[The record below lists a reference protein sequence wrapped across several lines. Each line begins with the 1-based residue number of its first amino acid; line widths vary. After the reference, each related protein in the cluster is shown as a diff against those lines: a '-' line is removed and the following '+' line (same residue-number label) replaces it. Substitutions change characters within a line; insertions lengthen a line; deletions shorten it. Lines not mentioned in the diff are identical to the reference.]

1 MGLDIATMILERQVK
16 HKKVN
21 LCLPGLIAA
30 TCLVIAIAVLPT
42 HAQSSDETR
51 ADGHIPIISDI
62 FKAISSAAT
71 APNGKKESY
80 TFSNWMSGEDYQDY
94 VENQKSNER
103 FPILVEGRSHNGKN
117 IFRGLF
123 VPYLSVEGFGF
134 WTHHGL
140 TRKEVDARESELE
153 KKGYRSLT
161 ETLFKSASGWLIQGT
176 WLTKASF
183 FEGRRVMAKIEAQ
196 RLVPGEKFSDHAKYG
211 RTTYASF
218 SADGQRFVTM
228 GYPSSTA
235 VISLWDATEDDP
247 EKMGEVSFR
256 GGLSGLGFDD
266 GFAISADGSLYAA
279 VMEYGQK
286 SGLQVAIRDWQG
298 NQHLTINIPIS
309 NRRMMDRMFAPEK
322 NRNASLACGLAFSP
336 DSTRLAV
343 CHKRDIGQE
352 YSVSD
357 LVRDD
362 DVVDIYDVKTG
373 NRLASSTLFLKR
385 WKEKGKQ
392 GLVTLNYDGRMRF
405 SPSGRYLVVPGMVT
419 LMRLGSRWEREVW
432 SRNVWVLDARTL
444 KVAQDFGVKK
454 LRGVANR
461 KEYDKALDMLAM
473 PRKLGFGN
481 DNLFLVY
488 RRGRGYGIETI
499 DGSMRTEPIACCVN
513 PREDMN
519 IVFNK
524 NRSMMADMVW
534 NKKEKIAFIK
544 FFSLTGKTLSH
555 ITDHK
560 IKSPIGIAQMPDQQ
574 LMVVNPTSVVR
585 VPWPSKNNILAIGQ
599 KKEGMELIKAN
610 FKKEGLE
617 LLAKS
622 MTTDISLWKRKDWR
636 LDLFYLLKWIDS
648 GERGL
653 EPPDLAKLSLILLE
667 LSSDRS
673 TRANAYIFY
682 GTLALKAGHPA
693 LARQAAARIKESYP
707 KSKAATLI
715 DAGAIAL
722 NGDADGAYQF
732 LLKNVDRKG
741 DNGRMV
747 RLIRAAPNAFK
758 PLLEDRRKLA
768 FVLGQ
773 EEKRLPNPAVGTV
786 KRRYP
791 DLNGNLIT
799 PAGAISARAQK
810 SKPTLKTKTSQK
822 RQKGRILD

>member
-1 MGLDIATMILERQVK
+1 
-16 HKKVN
+16 
-21 LCLPGLIAA
+21 
-30 TCLVIAIAVLPT
+30 
-42 HAQSSDETR
+42 
-51 ADGHIPIISDI
+51 
-62 FKAISSAAT
+62 
-71 APNGKKESY
+71 
-80 TFSNWMSGEDYQDY
+80 
-94 VENQKSNER
+94 
-103 FPILVEGRSHNGKN
+103 
-117 IFRGLF
+117 
-123 VPYLSVEGFGF
+123 
-134 WTHHGL
+134 
-140 TRKEVDARESELE
+140 
-153 KKGYRSLT
+153 
-161 ETLFKSASGWLIQGT
+161 
-176 WLTKASF
+176 
-183 FEGRRVMAKIEAQ
+183 
-196 RLVPGEKFSDHAKYG
+196 
-211 RTTYASF
+211 
-218 SADGQRFVTM
+218 
-228 GYPSSTA
+228 
-235 VISLWDATEDDP
+235 
-247 EKMGEVSFR
+247 
-256 GGLSGLGFDD
+256 
-266 GFAISADGSLYAA
+266 
-279 VMEYGQK
+279 
-286 SGLQVAIRDWQG
+286 
-298 NQHLTINIPIS
+298 
-309 NRRMMDRMFAPEK
+309 
-322 NRNASLACGLAFSP
+322 
-336 DSTRLAV
+336 
-343 CHKRDIGQE
+343 
-352 YSVSD
+352 
-357 LVRDD
+357 
-362 DVVDIYDVKTG
+362 
-373 NRLASSTLFLKR
+373 
-385 WKEKGKQ
+385 
-392 GLVTLNYDGRMRF
+392 
-405 SPSGRYLVVPGMVT
+405 
-419 LMRLGSRWEREVW
+419 
-432 SRNVWVLDARTL
+432 
-444 KVAQDFGVKK
+444 
-454 LRGVANR
+454 
-461 KEYDKALDMLAM
+461 
-473 PRKLGFGN
+473 
-481 DNLFLVY
+481 
-488 RRGRGYGIETI
+488 
-499 DGSMRTEPIACCVN
+499 
-513 PREDMN
+513 MN

-599 KKEGMELIKAN
+599 KKEGMELIKAD

-791 DLNGNLIT
+791 DLNGNLLT